1 MPRTEGERNL
11 GQVTLGLAALLFL
24 LLSITPITNND
35 TWMHVVKGR
44 WIVENMAYPDA
55 DPFSFMTGGR
65 SDTAA
70 DWLGGVVLAL
80 VDRVGGANGL
90 ILLKTI
96 VLAAAFLLIA
106 RMTRR
111 RLELR
116 DVSAGARD
124 ADSGPRDA
132 GLVALASSLGLAL
145 IVAHVRFLER
155 PEMFSFL
162 FLAFFLDRL
171 DRATDLRSLALT
183 LIPAQ
188 WLWTQTHGSFVL
200 GYALVG
206 LWFAFRRTT
215 WSSVGSAARAC
226 LFFIA
231 LVAVSAIHPEGP
243 RVILFPFT
251 HLAPQEMEG
260 LSNFEWEPLFSGGVA
275 TWSTATLALCLQAIV
290 LVMGAATLVR
300 RGRMQAWEAGVLAL
314 LLLLALRHH
323 RNGALF
329 ALAAIPG
336 VALTIR
342 GVLARGG
349 GGGGDGDD
357 DGKGDGDAPARSFAR
372 TLSGLIPL
380 AIAALLV
387 AACASTAVRGWP
399 ITKDAWKRPGFGI
412 ARTAPVAG
420 MNFMR
425 DAEIKGRGFTAYTF
439 ASYALYA
446 QYPEVTVFIDSRNR
460 SIYPPEVYREYQSA
474 RTDKVRALTL
484 LGKYDIDFAWIP
496 FDARTLQSPMAGVAE
511 YLRREDRWALVHI
524 DDNSLLYV
532 REGGANDAL
541 IHEAPRD
548 PNSAHGIRLQLGER
562 AGGAKYSP
570 YRAIDPLGYRQGLL
584 DGRPDKERAAFDR
597 ETKRLMGHDPESRVA
612 LLLRAE
618 ALIAGGFPVKAIVPL
633 DKLLALDPEHPYGLL
648 NRASLARTA
657 GDFDLEEELV
667 ARFKRLYPGKL
678 PD

>member
-1 MPRTEGERNL
+1 MPRTDGARNL
-11 GQVTLGLAALLFL
+11 CTLSLGLAGLFFL

-80 VDRVGGANGL
+80 VEQVGGPNGL

-96 VLAAAFLLIA
+96 VLAEAFLLVA

-111 RLELR
+111 RLESLTY
-116 DVSAGARD
+116 DSGAREV
-124 ADSGPRDA
+124 
-132 GLVALASSLGLAL
+132 GLIALAFSVGLAL
-145 IVAHVRFLER
+145 VAAHVRFLER

-162 FLAFFLDRL
+162 FVAFFLDRL
-171 DRATDLRSLALT
+171 ERATDMRLLAIT
-183 LIPAQ
+183 LLPAQ
-188 WLWTQTHGSFVL
+188 WLWTQMHGSFVV

-206 LWFAFRRTT
+206 LWLLFRPGT
-215 WSSVGSAARAC
+215 WSSARGIIAAAI
-226 LFFIA
+226 FFVA

-243 RVILFPFT
+243 RVILFPFS
-251 HLAPQEMEG
+251 HLSPHGMEG
-260 LSNFEWEPLFSGGVA
+260 LSNFEWEPLFSTGGA
-275 TWSTATLALCLQAIV
+275 TLSTATLALCLQVIV
-290 LVMGAATLVR
+290 LVIGIAALIR
-300 RGRMQAWEAGVLAL
+300 RGHMQLWETGVLAL

-336 VALTIR
+336 VALTIH
-342 GVLARGG
+342 GWLARLRNHA
-349 GGGGDGDD
+349 GDG
-357 DGKGDGDAPARSFAR
+357 KHPAPPSAATSGVITPAVGRFTRALARF
-372 TLSGLIPL
+372 TPV

-399 ITKDAWKRPGFGI
+399 IMKDAWKKPGFGI
-412 ARTAPVAG
+412 AHTAPVAG
-420 MNFMR
+420 MEFMR
-425 DAEIKGRGFTAYTF
+425 DAEIAGRGFTAYTF

-446 QYPEVTVFIDSRNR
+446 RYPDVTVFIDSRNR
-460 SIYPPEVYREYQSA
+460 SVYPAEVYRDYQLA
-474 RTDKVRALTL
+474 RTDPTRAQAL
-484 LGKYDIDFAWIP
+484 LGEFDVDFAWIP
-496 FDARTLQSPMAGVAE
+496 FDARTLQSTMPGTADF
-511 YLRREDRWALVHI
+511 LRREDRWVLVHI

-532 REGGANDAL
+532 RDGGANDAL
-541 IHEAPRD
+541 PAEI
-548 PNSAHGIRLQLGER
+548 SV
-562 AGGAKYSP
+562 GGTEQNIVP

-584 DGRPDKERAAFDR
+584 DGMLDREKVAFDA
-597 ETKRLMGHDPESRVA
+597 ETKRLVGRDPESRVA

-618 ALIAGGFPVKAIVPL
+618 ALVAGGLPGQAIVRL
-633 DKLLALDPEHPYGLL
+633 DKLLALDPKHPYGLL
-648 NRASLARTA
+648 NRASLARTT
-657 GDFDLEEELV
+657 GDYELEGELV
-667 ARFKRLYPGKL
+667 TRFKKLYPGKL